1 MSDPQDKIIIDLTNN
16 SLNEYVYSQFSNQV
30 NVLLQGLFQAG
41 IDIPLAIRGT
51 QVQVDSFFDSLK
63 ALIAQRLWST
73 SAPLKSPSAAL
84 KRKPAC
90 AGRSRIKC

>member
-63 ALIAQRLWST
+63 KEKRYMDSYM
-73 SAPLKSPSAAL
+73 KEPSQ
-84 KRKPAC
+84 
-90 AGRSRIKC
+90 AGGS